1 MQMTQLCMPLPLSDH
16 HLPLEMSV
24 SHVLSSVHLF
34 EMYKLSHTH
43 THRTKVRTKV
53 RLHRLTAN
61 VSMRDVAVRYI

>member
-1 MQMTQLCMPLPLSDH
+1 MQMTQLCMPIPLSDH
-16 HLPLEMSV
+16 HLPLEMPV

-34 EMYKLSHTH
+34 EMYKLSRVCT
-43 THRTKVRTKV
+43 VRTKV